1 MLCNNVIFDPL
12 IKIITLSFLKLRDK
26 PFMFQWIKC
35 YFQPTEELIKISW
48 SFLMNRDNLTSM
60 DSKCYFLLHVHM
72 CCIICFL
79 IFFPPS
85 LPILCFNG
93 MLFSDPKL
101 HAFLVN
107 HLFFLSSFLLLTLM
121 FQRKMLS
128 SNLKVTYF
136 PGKPFSSFLSCFNG
150 KCFPQTSKLRTFL
163 VSHSLLSFRASTE
176 NAFLK

>member
-1 MLCNNVIFDPL
+1 MVFPYKQRQPDFNGLKMLFFNPCTYVLYYLF
-12 IKIITLSFLKLRDK
+12 S
-26 PFMFQWIKC
+26 
-35 YFQPTEELIKISW
+35 Y
-48 SFLMNRDNLTSM
+48 
-60 DSKCYFLLHVHM
+60 LL
-72 CCIICFL
+72 
-79 IFFPPS
+79 PPS

-93 MLFSDPKL
+93 MLFSNPKL

-136 PGKPFSSFLSCFNG
+136 PGKPFSSFLSCFNR